1 VKRGLL
7 SIILGIL
14 IIGTVSAASPVTL
27 DAEIIKNEINSKEA
41 ALFTL
46 HINNNERVPNQYLLS
61 APLTKWDV
69 TFSDYVVRVPP
80 ESTRSIDLRMA
91 PPMDSIEGTYAIY
104 IKAQSTKNQD
114 LANFN
119 YVQAHINEVIEDDLA
134 AISISEKVMD
144 GWIVDS
150 YQFTIE
156 NTGTAEYSGSQVD
169 YFSELEF
176 LLLDSLNS
184 HDVEDYGDD
193 KKVSWNYNLAPG
205 ESVVISYSVSYVPM
219 LVSGVLLSGAILAFL
234 YFYLNKFNLTK
245 SARRGKET
253 ISIKL
258 AVSNKTNSEQ
268 ENVRVEDFVPKPLKL
283 VRNFGTAVPSQI
295 ISTKSGTRL
304 VWKFDSFA
312 PQEERMLSYELK
324 SELHVI
330 GKLQLPQAKLTQRKG
345 QKLLSKVF
353 SGKIKLIG
361 R

>member
-1 VKRGLL
+1 VKRAFL
-7 SIILGIL
+7 SIILGMLVIS
-14 IIGTVSAASPVTL
+14 TVSAVSPITL

-41 ALFTL
+41 AIFKL
-46 HINNNERVPNQYLLS
+46 HLNNNERTPNQYLLS

-104 IKAQSTKNQD
+104 IKAQSRKDTEIS
-114 LANFN
+114 NFN
-119 YVQAHINEVIEDDLA
+119 YVQVHINELIEDDLA
-134 AISISEKVMD
+134 EISISEEVVK
-144 GWIVDS
+144 GWIVDN

-156 NTGTAEYSGSQVD
+156 NSGTVDYSGSQID

-184 HDVEDYGDD
+184 HEVEDYGDD

-205 ESVVISYSVSYVPM
+205 ESVVIAYSVSYVPM
-219 LVSGVLLSGAILAFL
+219 LVSGILLSGAILAFL
-234 YFYLNKFNLTK
+234 YFYLNRFNLIK
-245 SARRGKET
+245 SARRGKDT
-253 ISIKL
+253 IGIKL

-268 ENVRVEDFVPKPLKL
+268 ENVRVEDFIPKPLKL
-283 VRNFGTAVPSQI
+283 VRKFGTAVPSQI

-324 SELHVI
+324 SELHII
-330 GKLQLPQAKLTQRKG
+330 GKLQIPQAKLIQKKG
-345 QKLLSKVF
+345 QKVLAKVF
-353 SGKIKLIG
+353 SGKIKIVG

>member
-14 IIGTVSAASPVTL
+14 VIGTVSAASPITL

-46 HINNNERVPNQYLLS
+46 HLNNNERTPNQYLLS

-80 ESTRSIDLRMA
+80 MSTRSVDLRMA
-91 PPMDSIEGTYAIY
+91 PPMDSAEGTYAIY
-104 IKAQSTKNQD
+104 IKAQSTKDQD
-114 LANFN
+114 LSNFD
-119 YVQAHINEVIEDDLA
+119 YVQVHINEVIEDDLA
-134 AISISEKVMD
+134 EISISEEVID
-144 GWIVDS
+144 GWLVDN

-156 NTGTAEYSGSQVD
+156 NTGTVEYSGSQVD

-193 KKVSWNYNLAPG
+193 KKVTWNYNIAPG

-219 LVSGVLLSGAILAFL
+219 LVSGVLLGGAILAFL
-234 YFYLNKFNLTK
+234 YFYLNRFNLTK

-268 ENVRVEDFVPKPLKL
+268 ENVRVEDFIPKPLKL

-295 ISTKSGTRL
+295 ISTKSGTRV

-324 SELHVI
+324 SELHII
-330 GKLQLPQAKLTQRKG
+330 GKLQLPQAKLTQKKG
-345 QKLLSKVF
+345 QKLLAKVF
-353 SGKIKLIG
+353 SGKIKIIG